1 MSIDPKALRSAFS
14 RYMTGVTVVTGLT
27 PEGARVGFTANS
39 FTSVSLDP
47 PLLLVCPGNHLSSFA
62 AFQSTP
68 RFGVSILAEGQEEIS
83 NLFASSKEDRF
94 AQCDWTCPTGDIP
107 LITGRAAGFVCDTH
121 SSLPMGDHQLLIGQ
135 VAHFD
140 QADVPG
146 LGYGPDGYF
155 SQGKER
161 LAQAPGGGPIT
172 AGILLEQGPDIF
184 LDTDMTPPLVAVAAG
199 QSPLKALQA
208 ALDAR
213 QIEATPDVVY
223 AVYDDAGL
231 GRRIVFRG
239 TVKTP
244 PKDMRRLPIAAL
256 PNLQIKDAALQSL
269 LARFAQEHATQS
281 FGFYLGDQ
289 DSGDVM
295 PMRER

>member
-1 MSIDPKALRSAFS
+1 MSLDPNALRSAFS

-27 PEGARVGFTANS
+27 SDGERVGFTANS

-47 PLLLVCPGNHLSSFA
+47 PLLLVCPGNHLSSFE
-62 AFQSTP
+62 AFQSAT

-83 NLFASSKEDRF
+83 NMFASSKEDRF
-94 AQCDWTCPTGDIP
+94 AQCDWSCPMGDIP
-107 LITGRAAGFVCDTH
+107 LITGRAAGFICDTH
-121 SSLPMGDHQLLIGQ
+121 ASLPMGDHQILVGR
-135 VAHFD
+135 VKHFD
-140 QADVPG
+140 QADVSG

-161 LAQAPGGGPIT
+161 LAQAPGGGQIT
-172 AGILLEQGPDIF
+172 AGILLENGQDIF
-184 LDTDMTPPLVAVAAG
+184 LEPDMTPPLVEVTAG
-199 QSPLKALQA
+199 QSPLKAMQA
-208 ALDAR
+208 ALEAR
-213 QIEATPDVVY
+213 NIKATPDVVY

-239 TVKTP
+239 TVHNAP
-244 PKDMRRLPIAAL
+244 AGLRRLPIAAL
-256 PNLQIKDAALQSL
+256 PKLQIKDAALQSL
-269 LARFAQEHATQS
+269 LCRFAQEHATQR

-289 DSGDVM
+289 ESGDVM

>member
-1 MSIDPKALRSAFS
+1 MNIDPKALRGAFS
-14 RYMTGVTVVTGLT
+14 RYMTGVTVVTGLS
-27 PEGARVGFTANS
+27 PEGEKVGFTANS

-62 AFQSTP
+62 VFQAATK
-68 RFGVSILAEGQEEIS
+68 FGVSILAEGQEDVS
-83 NLFASSKEDRF
+83 NMFASSKGDRF

-107 LITGRAAGFVCDTH
+107 LITGRAAGFICDTH
-121 SSLPMGDHQLLIGQ
+121 SSLPMGDHQILIGEIK
-135 VAHFD
+135 HFD

-172 AGILLEQGPDIF
+172 AGILLEQGQDIF
-184 LDTDMTPPLVAVAAG
+184 LDKDMTPPLVEVAAG
-199 QSPLKALQA
+199 QSPLKAMQA

-213 QIEATPDVVY
+213 GIKASPDVVY

-239 TVKTP
+239 TVKRVP
-244 PKDMRRLPIAAL
+244 AEMRRLPIAAL
-256 PNLQIKDAALQSL
+256 STLQIKDAALQSL
-269 LARFAQEHATQS
+269 LTRFAQEHATQS